1 MMNTIITYLFGALLT
16 LGTYAIGIYL
26 YKRYKKTWMQPLIVA
41 TVLIGAMLVLTN
53 IPYETYMKGA
63 NLWNWLLGPAVVA
76 LAYPLYFNL
85 HMVRRYFG
93 PILLGVLGGGLFG
106 LFSGYLLTKWLGA
119 DADVSTSTIPKNATT
134 PIAIELSEMVGGI
147 PSLTVV
153 YVMIAGIGGAVLGIP
168 ILDKMGIRH
177 PVARGLSIG
186 IASHGFGTA
195 KLFESSDREGSV
207 STVAYILT
215 AILITVV
222 CTLFFS

>member
-1 MMNTIITYLFGALLT
+1 MMNTTIIYLFGALMT

-26 YKRYKKTWMQPLIVA
+26 YKRYKKTWLQPMIVA
-41 TVLIGAMLVLTN
+41 TVLIGLLLLSAD
-53 IPYETYMKGA
+53 ISYETYMKGA
-63 NLWNWLLGPAVVA
+63 ELWNWLLGPAVVA

-85 HMVRRYFG
+85 PMVKKYFG
-93 PILLGVLGGGLFG
+93 PILLGVFGGGLFG

-119 DADVSTSTIPKNATT
+119 DAAVAISTIPKNATT
-134 PIAIELSEMVGGI
+134 PIAIELSETIGGI

-177 PVARGLSIG
+177 PVARGLSVGIG
-186 IASHGFGTA
+186 SHGFGTA
-195 KLFESSDREGSV
+195 KLFETSDKEGSV

-222 CTLFFS
+222 CTLFFM